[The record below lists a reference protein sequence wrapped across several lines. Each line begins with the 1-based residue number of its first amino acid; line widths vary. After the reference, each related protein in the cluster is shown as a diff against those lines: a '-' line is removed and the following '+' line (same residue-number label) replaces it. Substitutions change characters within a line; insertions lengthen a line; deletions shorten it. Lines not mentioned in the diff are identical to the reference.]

1 MTAPRTGPV
10 WRSLLY
16 VPVNVERYVAKAHT
30 RGADAVILDLE
41 DSVPLAAKREARGMV
56 QEAAGRVSRDGA
68 DVVVRINRPLQHA
81 VPDIEACI
89 STAIS
94 TLWIA
99 KTASASHIRLIAEL
113 VDELEAERGIPLGHT
128 RLIAQIETA
137 DAFHAMR
144 ETAAA
149 HHRIVAMGL
158 GSEDFA
164 LSLGMEPRPD
174 AFRTPKQEALIAARA
189 AKVTPLGLIGSVAD
203 FSDLTEMRRILE
215 TSQRFGF
222 EGAACIHP
230 AVVPILNEVF
240 SPTEPEV
247 AAAKRI
253 VDAFE
258 AAVADGRAS
267 LEVDGKMIDY
277 PVVARAE
284 QVIARDEAI
293 RRRAAHT
300 AKL

>member
-1 MTAPRTGPV
+1 MSGNTIGPV

-41 DSVPLAAKREARGMV
+41 DSVPLAAKSHARGLV
-56 QEAAGRVSRDGA
+56 QEAAGRVSRGGA

-89 STAIS
+89 STAVS
-94 TLWIA
+94 TLWVA
-99 KTASASHIRLIAEL
+99 KTASASHIRLIADL
-113 VDELEAERGIPLGHT
+113 VDELEAERGIPMGHT
-128 RLIAQIETA
+128 RLIAQVETA

-144 ETAAA
+144 AIAAA
-149 HHRIVAMGL
+149 HPRIVAMGL

-164 LSLGMEPRPD
+164 LSLGMEPLPD

-203 FSDLTEMRRILE
+203 FSDLAEMRQILE

-240 SPTEPEV
+240 SPTAHEV
-247 AAAKRI
+247 AGAKRI
-253 VDAFE
+253 VAAFE
-258 AAVADGRAS
+258 TAVAEGRAS

-293 RRRAAHT
+293 RRRAART